1 MAKKND
7 VDLSE
12 LKIPNHV
19 AIILDG
25 NGRWAKT
32 RMMPRNYGHVQGAKT
47 VEQICEDA
55 DGLGIKYLTVYA
67 FSTEN
72 WNRPD
77 EEVALLMKLLRNYLK
92 DCVKRANTNNMR
104 VRVIGERSRL
114 SEDILNKIEELEEST
129 KNNTGLN
136 FTIALNYGSRDEML
150 RGMKKIAEDVKKGIL
165 DIDAITEATISDSL
179 DTAGI
184 PDPDLLIR
192 TSGEERLSNYLL
204 WQLAYTEFY
213 FTDVLWPDFNRDELI
228 RAIKK
233 YSKRERRFGK
243 TSEQTEEA

>member
-1 MAKKND
+1 MAKKNE
-7 VDLSE
+7 VDLTE

-25 NGRWAKT
+25 NGRCAKK
-32 RMMPRNYGHVQGAKT
+32 RMMPRNYGHIQGAKT

-77 EEVALLMKLLRNYLK
+77 EEVTLLMKLLRNYLK

-136 FTIALNYGSRDEML
+136 FTIALNYGSRDEIL
-150 RGMKKIAEDVKKGIL
+150 RGVQKIAQGKPH
-165 DIDAITEATISDSL
+165 A
-179 DTAGI
+179 AGSSI
-184 PDPDLLIR
+184 A
-192 TSGEERLSNYLL
+192 G
-204 WQLAYTEFY
+204 
-213 FTDVLWPDFNRDELI
+213 
-228 RAIKK
+228 
-233 YSKRERRFGK
+233 
-243 TSEQTEEA
+243 